1 MLLYLAFTFQLFYNY
16 IKRITAYFSNTYKL
30 ELNWILSFLIAF
42 TALFLYSSLQDIIGS
57 LIIELNY
64 EQRWWLNIF
73 MAIVVLFVGIKGYFT
88 DTTKLNKLSFSFS
101 PNPENIPQV
110 KKEEENFSSEE
121 IEEIKKRI

>member
-1 MLLYLAFTFQLFYNY
+1 VVKYFYGNCC
-16 IKRITAYFSNTYKL
+16 F
-30 ELNWILSFLIAF
+30 
-42 TALFLYSSLQDIIGS
+42 
-57 LIIELNY
+57 
-64 EQRWWLNIF
+64 
-73 MAIVVLFVGIKGYFT
+73 VLGIKGYFT

>member
-1 MLLYLAFTFQLFYNY
+1 
-16 IKRITAYFSNTYKL
+16 
-30 ELNWILSFLIAF
+30 
-42 TALFLYSSLQDIIGS
+42 
-57 LIIELNY
+57 
-64 EQRWWLNIF
+64 